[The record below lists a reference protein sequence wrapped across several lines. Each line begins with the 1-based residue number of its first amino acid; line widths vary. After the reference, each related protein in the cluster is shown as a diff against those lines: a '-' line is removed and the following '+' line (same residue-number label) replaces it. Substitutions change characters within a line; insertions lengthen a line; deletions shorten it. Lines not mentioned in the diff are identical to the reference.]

1 MVRINPVSTHT
12 YYVRYTVRNAET
24 ETELTV
30 NSTAAFDRL
39 LTDPDD
45 IELYTARIA
54 EDLNVASNDI
64 DITCITYL
72 GVIKESTP
80 LIYKLMLG
88 TLVIY
93 TILTAIKLLH

>member
-1 MVRINPVSTHT
+1 MTHT
-12 YYVRYTVRNAET
+12 YYVRYTILNT
-24 ETELTV
+24 ESEITV
-30 NSTAAFDRL
+30 NSTASFDKM
-39 LTDPDD
+39 LTDPND
-45 IELYTARIA
+45 IELYTAHLA
-54 EDLNVASNDI
+54 KELNVASDTI

-72 GVIKESTP
+72 GVVKDPTP

>member
-1 MVRINPVSTHT
+1 MATYT
-12 YYVRYTVRNAET
+12 YYVRYTVRNTEPET
-24 ETELTV
+24 KLTV
-30 NSTAAFDRL
+30 NSTASFDRL
-39 LTDPDD
+39 LTKDTD
-45 IELYTARIA
+45 IALYTHHLAK
-54 EDLNVASNDI
+54 ELNVTSDDI

-72 GVIKESTP
+72 GVVKEPTP

>member
-1 MVRINPVSTHT
+1 MTHT
-12 YYVRYTVRNAET
+12 YYVRYTVLNAET
-24 ETELTV
+24 EVTV
-30 NSTAAFDRL
+30 NSTASFDKM
-39 LTDPDD
+39 LTNPND
-45 IELYTARIA
+45 IELYTKHLAR
-54 EDLNVASNDI
+54 ELNVASTDI

-72 GVIKESTP
+72 GVVKESTP

>member
-1 MVRINPVSTHT
+1 MTHT
-12 YYVRYTVRNAET
+12 YYVRYTVLNT
-24 ETELTV
+24 DPKVIV
-30 NSTAAFDRL
+30 NSTVSFDKM
-39 LTDPDD
+39 LTDSND
-45 IELYTARIA
+45 INLYIAHLAKELNIA
-54 EDLNVASNDI
+54 STDI

-72 GVIKESTP
+72 GVVKESTP

>member
-1 MVRINPVSTHT
+1 MTTYT
-12 YYVRYTVRNAET
+12 YYVRYTILNTEPEVIVNA
-24 ETELTV
+24 
-30 NSTAAFDRL
+30 TASFDKL
-39 LTDPDD
+39 LTDPND
-45 IELYTARIA
+45 IELYTNHLAK
-54 EDLNVASNDI
+54 ELNVASKDI

-72 GVIKESTP
+72 GVVKESTP

>member
-1 MVRINPVSTHT
+1 MATYT
-12 YYVRYTVRNAET
+12 YYVRYTVRNTEPET
-24 ETELTV
+24 KLTV
-30 NSTAAFDRL
+30 NSTASFDRL
-39 LTDPDD
+39 LTKDTD
-45 IELYTARIA
+45 IDLYTHHLAK
-54 EDLNVASNDI
+54 ELNVTSDDI

-72 GVIKESTP
+72 GVVEKPTP

>member
-1 MVRINPVSTHT
+1 MATYT
-12 YYVRYTVRNAET
+12 YYVRYTVRNTEP

-30 NSTAAFDRL
+30 NSTASFDRL
-39 LTDPDD
+39 LTAPND
-45 IELYTARIA
+45 IELYTAHIA
-54 EDLNVASNDI
+54 KDLNVASTDI

-72 GVIKESTP
+72 GVVKESTP

>member
-1 MVRINPVSTHT
+1 MTHT
-12 YYVRYTVRNAET
+12 YYVRYTVLNVET

-30 NSTAAFDRL
+30 NSTASFDKM
-39 LTDPDD
+39 LTDPND
-45 IELYTARIA
+45 IELYTAHLA
-54 EDLNVASNDI
+54 KELNVASTAI

-72 GVIKESTP
+72 GVVKESTP

-93 TILTAIKLLH
+93 TILAAIKLLH

>member
-1 MVRINPVSTHT
+1 MTTHT
-12 YYVRYTVRNAET
+12 YYVRYTVRNTGT
-24 ETELTV
+24 EPNRIV
-30 NSTAAFDRL
+30 NSTASFDKM
-39 LTDPDD
+39 LTDSND
-45 IELYTARIA
+45 IKLYTAHIA
-54 EDLNVASNDI
+54 KDLNVASTNI

-72 GVIKESTP
+72 GVVKEPTP

>member
-1 MVRINPVSTHT
+1 MTTHT
-12 YYVRYTVRNAET
+12 YYVRYKVRNT
-24 ETELTV
+24 ESDTEVTV
-30 NSTAAFDRL
+30 NSTASFDRL
-39 LTDPDD
+39 LTNPND
-45 IELYTARIA
+45 ISLYTHHLA
-54 EDLNVASNDI
+54 EELNVASDAI

-72 GVIKESTP
+72 GVVKESTP

>member
-1 MVRINPVSTHT
+1 MTYT
-12 YYVRYTVRNAET
+12 YYVRYTVLNVET

-30 NSTAAFDRL
+30 NSTASFDRL
-39 LTDPDD
+39 LTDPSD
-45 IELYTARIA
+45 IELYTNHLAK
-54 EDLNVASNDI
+54 ELKVASKDI

-72 GVIKESTP
+72 GVVKEPTP

-93 TILTAIKLLH
+93 TVLAAIKLLH